1 MPQFNINQKLD
12 ELLATKFETEVI
24 EFKEAKN
31 DFSFEELGKYFSAL
45 SNEANLHNV
54 ECAWLVFG
62 VEDKKHK
69 VVGTNYRLDDKSL
82 NNLKEEIAKHTT
94 GNISF
99 IEIYKCSRKD
109 QDGNDKRILVFQIP
123 AAPKGIPTAFKR
135 INYGRDG
142 EALVGLSTE
151 EFERIRSQNVQT
163 DWSAG
168 IVPDATI
175 EDLDESAIKK
185 ARELYKVRHSSKA
198 DEVDS
203 WDDITFLNK
212 AKITQKGKITR
223 TALLL
228 LGKDESEFMLQPADP
243 KIRWIL
249 LDSKGR
255 QKAFHISGIPFL
267 NAIDEIYSKIR
278 IIRYQYIVKE
288 GTLFPEEVDQYDSFT
303 IRESLNNCIAHQDYT
318 KGCRINVIEGEDQL
332 TFENAGLFIPNS
344 VEQVVKDNSPESHYR
359 NPFLAT
365 AMMNLNLVETA
376 GGGIR
381 KLFEIQKKKFFPLP
395 EYELSAD
402 KVKVTFTG
410 KIINMDLA
418 RKVAKNPDISFD
430 ELFAVD
436 KVAKGKHISETE
448 LELLKNG
455 SYIVASAEVSPEI
468 NGEST
473 YVISDNNEDSG
484 TVQKMTGNC
493 PEDKS
498 LLDKMS
504 NKMSNKEQE
513 RFKLIIG
520 YLEKNDLIT
529 KTEAAKLLKVEDKTA
544 QRLLSKAVELELLVT
559 EGDFKGTVYK
569 LNLNC

>member
-198 DEVDS
+198 DEVDT

-249 LDSKGR
+249 LDSTGR
-255 QKAFHISGIPFL
+255 QKAFHSSSGL
-267 NAIDEIYSKIR
+267 
-278 IIRYQYIVKE
+278 
-288 GTLFPEEVDQYDSFT
+288 
-303 IRESLNNCIAHQDYT
+303 H
-318 KGCRINVIEGEDQL
+318 KG
-332 TFENAGLFIPNS
+332 
-344 VEQVVKDNSPESHYR
+344 
-359 NPFLAT
+359 
-365 AMMNLNLVETA
+365 M
-376 GGGIR
+376 
-381 KLFEIQKKKFFPLP
+381 
-395 EYELSAD
+395 
-402 KVKVTFTG
+402 
-410 KIINMDLA
+410 
-418 RKVAKNPDISFD
+418 
-430 ELFAVD
+430 
-436 KVAKGKHISETE
+436 
-448 LELLKNG
+448 
-455 SYIVASAEVSPEI
+455 
-468 NGEST
+468 
-473 YVISDNNEDSG
+473 
-484 TVQKMTGNC
+484 
-493 PEDKS
+493 
-498 LLDKMS
+498 
-504 NKMSNKEQE
+504 
-513 RFKLIIG
+513 
-520 YLEKNDLIT
+520 
-529 KTEAAKLLKVEDKTA
+529 
-544 QRLLSKAVELELLVT
+544 
-559 EGDFKGTVYK
+559 
-569 LNLNC
+569 

>member
-1 MPQFNINQKLD
+1 MIVQD
-12 ELLATKFETEVI
+12 
-24 EFKEAKN
+24 
-31 DFSFEELGKYFSAL
+31 
-45 SNEANLHNV
+45 
-54 ECAWLVFG
+54 
-62 VEDKKHK
+62 DKKH
-69 VVGTNYRLDDKSL
+69 
-82 NNLKEEIAKHTT
+82 
-94 GNISF
+94 F
-99 IEIYKCSRKD
+99 
-109 QDGNDKRILVFQIP
+109 
-123 AAPKGIPTAFKR
+123 
-135 INYGRDG
+135 
-142 EALVGLSTE
+142 
-151 EFERIRSQNVQT
+151 
-163 DWSAG
+163 
-168 IVPDATI
+168 
-175 EDLDESAIKK
+175 
-185 ARELYKVRHSSKA
+185 
-198 DEVDS
+198 
-203 WDDITFLNK
+203 
-212 AKITQKGKITR
+212 
-223 TALLL
+223 
-228 LGKDESEFMLQPADP
+228 
-243 KIRWIL
+243 
-249 LDSKGR
+249 
-255 QKAFHISGIPFL
+255 
-267 NAIDEIYSKIR
+267 
-278 IIRYQYIVKE
+278 
-288 GTLFPEEVDQYDSFT
+288 
-303 IRESLNNCIAHQDYT
+303 IAHQDYT

-455 SYIVASAEVSPEI
+455 SYIMASAEVSPEI
-468 NGEST
+468 NGEPS
-473 YVISDNNEDSG
+473 YVIIENNEASG

-493 PEDKS
+493 QEDKS

-520 YLEKNDLIT
+520 YLGKNDLIT

>member
-45 SNEANLHNV
+45 SNEAYLHNV

-135 INYGRDG
+135 INNGRDG

-175 EDLDESAIKK
+175 EDLDDSAIKK

-249 LDSKGR
+249 LDSTGR

-468 NGEST
+468 NGEPS
-473 YVISDNNEDSG
+473 YVIIENNEDSG

-513 RFKLIIG
+513 RFKLIIR
-520 YLEKNDLIT
+520 YLEKNDFIT